1 MSFRVKYLPII
12 AVGALLCANALA
24 QNAPD
29 GNRPPTVIPVAS
41 EPAPKLIV
49 YPPEPEP
56 LARGVVIIPFRTE
69 NLRVMPVFGKGALTA
84 SPRVGHLHVS
94 VDDWPGGWAHTSPD
108 PIIVN
113 ALKPGTHQI
122 KLEVADPTHKILSS
136 ETVTVTVPDQ
146 KTAPSP
152 AH

>member
-1 MSFRVKYLPII
+1 MSFRIKYLPII
-12 AVGALLCANALA
+12 AVGALLCAQAWA
-24 QNAPD
+24 QSAPD

-41 EPAPKLIV
+41 EPAPKLIT
-49 YPPEPEP
+49 YAPEPEP

-69 NLRVMPVFGKGALTA
+69 NLRIIPVFGKGALNV

-108 PIIVN
+108 PVIVN

-122 KLEVADPTHKILSS
+122 KLEIADPTHKILMS
-136 ETVTVTVPDQ
+136 ETVTVAVPDR
-146 KTAPSP
+146 KATPSL